1 MNSKPWKMSRT
12 QQPNRRT
19 RLNFLAEPQKSN
31 YFLQIIIHSNTT
43 LTLCAFCAYNLI
55 INKNLPNCC
64 CYMKR
69 PTMLRPMKRCKQRT
83 NLWLGHSTWRIRF
96 WFAWKA
102 TIVFRPQDRQKKAA
116 GHIQLPGSFVV
127 RVAREGTNI
136 EVKGKVNEIFS
147 RVSPILRLRP
157 FLRNCLTT
165 TIPQLVFHVGK
176 ICTCYL
182 FFLVSCQGFC
192 ARLCSRCVPSTIWFS
207 AVLFLWCCEGIFWC
221 VGGCGGQELTLPWRR
236 WTQSWP
242 LSRSLRRTVCALW
255 IDATSLTAKV
265 CSAEPIPSRGHN
277 VPRDLTYILLLYFAA
292 IGYITQIRPCAD

>member
-1 MNSKPWKMSRT
+1 MVKVLYPTTESQNQTEFFSRIPT
-12 QQPNRRT
+12 NQQ
-19 RLNFLAEPQKSN
+19 FFAN
-31 YFLQIIIHSNTT
+31 YYTSNTAR
-43 LTLCAFCAYNLI
+43 TLCTFCAYNLI

-69 PTMLRPMKRCKQRT
+69 PTMIRPMKRCKQRT

-116 GHIQLPGSFVV
+116 GHIHLPGSFVV
-127 RVAREGTNI
+127 RAAREGINI
-136 EVKGKVNEIFS
+136 EVKGNGNEIFS

-157 FLRNCLTT
+157 FLRIAWPHQYRSWCFT
-165 TIPQLVFHVGK
+165 LVKSVSAIFSFLCRVKVFVLDFVPGVF
-176 ICTCYL
+176 CPL
-182 FFLVSCQGFC
+182 FGFRPFC
-192 ARLCSRCVPSTIWFS
+192 FCGVVKGF
-207 AVLFLWCCEGIFWC
+207 FWC

-277 VPRDLTYILLLYFAA
+277 VPRDLTYRLLLYFAA